1 MLAAC
6 HSRVL
11 ELHRE
16 RAPAGDQHAS
26 RVGKTARAHGPPNS
40 TRGRSAT
47 QGRCQRALPPGRPS
61 CSRQRQPRPRNAH
74 LAVRHPCHLPLK
86 RTEAGARLGLG
97 GGERPCVPGAEGEVH
112 LLAVELQPTRLPAA
126 LVLLPDASPVLPASL
141 ASRFAEGTVK
151 ACRAIALA
159 PDRRAAGPQ
168 KSSAVIGCSRARTRI
183 LPQGFGLGGRRPFTQ
198 QPELEMEVPAGQ
210 DGIQRLLTAEQ
221 EAQAIVQQARQ
232 GGGPNV

>member
-1 MLAAC
+1 MPPAAKK
-6 HSRVL
+6 
-11 ELHRE
+11 
-16 RAPAGDQHAS
+16 D
-26 RVGKTARAHGPPNS
+26 
-40 TRGRSAT
+40 RG
-47 QGRCQRALPPGRPS
+47 GR
-61 CSRQRQPRPRNAH
+61 
-74 LAVRHPCHLPLK
+74 
-86 RTEAGARLGLG
+86 EAGPW
-97 GGERPCVPGAEGEVH
+97 GGERPGVPGAEGEVH